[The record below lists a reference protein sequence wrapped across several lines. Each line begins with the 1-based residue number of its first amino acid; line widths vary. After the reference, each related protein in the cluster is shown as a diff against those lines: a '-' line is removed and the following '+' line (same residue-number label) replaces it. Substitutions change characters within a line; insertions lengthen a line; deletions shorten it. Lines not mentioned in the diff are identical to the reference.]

1 MCLLQTYI
9 DIQNMLYY
17 GKHVEKH
24 LAVLK
29 SKNIVIT

>member
-1 MCLLQTYI
+1 
-9 DIQNMLYY
+9 MLYY